1 MQNAPRN
8 KYNEI
13 VEQCKQAET
22 IIILSADLVLTHET
36 LSQEGK
42 GLLDTIKKQIWRIN
56 KLLKK
61 IGKDSK
67 KKWKERDKK

>member
-13 VEQCKQAET
+13 TEQCKQAET
-22 IIILSADLVLTHET
+22 IILLNADLLLTHET
-36 LSQEGK
+36 LTQEGK
-42 GLLDTIKKQIWRIN
+42 ELLDTIKKQTWRIN

-61 IGKDSK
+61 IDKGSK